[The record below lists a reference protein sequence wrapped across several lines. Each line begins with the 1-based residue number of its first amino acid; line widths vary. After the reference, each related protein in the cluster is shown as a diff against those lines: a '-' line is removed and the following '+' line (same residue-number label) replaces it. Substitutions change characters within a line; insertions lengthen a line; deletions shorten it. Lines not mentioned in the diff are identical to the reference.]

1 MRSECGNTPVHRFE
15 MKMKIVTSGSAYLD
29 IDAYAGCIA
38 CAELLNVL
46 GEPAKALS
54 SAPLNDSICA
64 SLRALARGERP
75 PNRVD
80 PALGY

>member
-1 MRSECGNTPVHRFE
+1 
-15 MKMKIVTSGSAYLD
+15 MKIVTSGSAYLD

-54 SAPLNDSICA
+54 SATAN
-64 SLRALARGERP
+64 
-75 PNRVD
+75 
-80 PALGY
+80 